1 MKQLHEY
8 RKSDGRMTMNEMNE
22 NMKKS
27 IDLNAALTKEKEK
40 EVDVDNINKRNESSN
55 YRNLYV
61 IIEQVDG
68 KITPVGLE
76 MLSEARRLINDFNKK
91 YSLNEKVIAVIL
103 GNDIKHLCKDL
114 IYHGSDAVI
123 YADDPKLNYHINK
136 IYTKVIVQIA
146 TDTNCI
152 KKISPEYSKEFKR
165 PRYMFFAADST
176 GRHLSSTVLAELESG
191 LASDINKL
199 VIEDI
204 DFRHEHKTKGQ
215 MLTFEKT
222 LMMYRPDFSG
232 FLWTTILCLDNK
244 NPDIKRD
251 YHPQACSIIPGV
263 FEPLEKDISRIGIIE
278 EYTPDFDP
286 KDLDIKIISR
296 NILKDTI
303 DFNNYKT
310 IISFGRGIKESPEE
324 NIKLIEKLAKLLNAE
339 IGISLPISKKLFKL
353 SDKMNSLY
361 ITPERVIGTSG
372 QKVEP
377 TIYIALGISG
387 ASQHLAGMKNSGF
400 IIAVNPDE
408 NAPIRNECD
417 VFIKG
422 RIEDVLPI
430 MIEEL
435 EREKMIQTKE
445 EEGSNVVGT
454 V

>member
-1 MKQLHEY
+1 MSVNVNK
-8 RKSDGRMTMNEMNE
+8 MNE
-22 NMKKS
+22 NMS
-27 IDLNAALTKEKEK
+27 ETIDRTAALRKENERIM
-40 EVDVDNINKRNESSN
+40 EEVDNINKRNETHK

-61 IIEQVDG
+61 IIDQIDG
-68 KITPVGLE
+68 KIIPVGLE
-76 MLSEARRLINDFNKK
+76 MLSEARRLIDDFNKK

-103 GNDIKHLCKDL
+103 GNGIKHLCKEL
-114 IYHGSDAVI
+114 IYFGADAVI
-123 YADDPKLNYHINK
+123 YADDPKLQHHINK

-146 TDTNCI
+146 TDAKYI
-152 KKISPEYSKEFKR
+152 ERISPQYSKEFKR

-215 MLTFEKT
+215 MLTFDKT

-244 NPDIKRD
+244 NPEIKRD

-263 FEPLEKDISRIGIIE
+263 FERLERDFSRTGIIE
-278 EYTPDFDP
+278 ECIPEFDP
-286 KDLDIKIISR
+286 KDLDIKILSR
-296 NILKDTI
+296 KILKSTI
-303 DFNNYKT
+303 DFGSYKT
-310 IISFGRGIKESPEE
+310 IISFGRGIKGSPEE

-339 IGISLPISKKLFKL
+339 IGISLPISKKPFKL
-353 SDKMNSLY
+353 SDKVNSMY

-387 ASQHLAGMKNSGF
+387 ATQHLAGMKNSGF
-400 IIAVNPDE
+400 VIAVNPDE

-435 EREKMIQTKE
+435 EKEKMTQAKE
-445 EEGSNVVGT
+445 EGGSTVVGT